1 MKKILVIDDE
11 PGHRLMVRAVLE
23 DAGWQVT
30 EAGSAEAAL
39 RLLENADCPGVADSS
54 PGLISP
60 GVISPG
66 VIFSGAPSL
75 SKAGTAASIARTPPA
90 QDAAAAGASSGPVP
104 DVGSYVAPDVVL
116 LDMHLPGMDGQAALE
131 KIRAGW
137 PDLPV
142 VLLTAFGSVGSAV
155 EAMKKG
161 AFDYLSKP
169 ADNDELCAVLQR
181 AWDYSKLLRQQS
193 RQRLNPLASETEPLS
208 QLVGHGGAMRR
219 LRELIQQAGPS
230 EATVLI
236 LGESGTGKE
245 LIAESL
251 HTISPRGKAPLIKIN
266 CAALPADLLESELFG
281 HEKGAF
287 TGAFKDKPGRF
298 LLADGGTIFLD
309 EVGELPQ
316 ELQAKL
322 LRVLQERTIEPL
334 GGVRSIAVDV
344 RILAATN
351 RDLRREV
358 RAGRFRED
366 LYFRLNVLEIQAP
379 PLREHLEDLPELTS
393 RLLYRLCRKNKKEV
407 RGMAPDFLDALTA
420 YNWPGNVRELENVL
434 ERSLIL
440 SRGDTLT
447 AGSLPEHVLEVR
459 RGQPQSASTAHSH
472 VDLEQAEHSSSVPQ
486 AGFLS
491 GLKSDSHYAAPDGP
505 TSDSRNAA
513 GGNAFAG
520 GSPLSGSAD
529 KSGSL
534 GQLEEA
540 EKQALSEALDL
551 HKGHR
556 ERTADALGVS
566 RRTLQ
571 YKLKKYGLTKR

>member
-23 DAGWQVT
+23 DADWYVA
-30 EAGSAEAAL
+30 EAESAEDAL
-39 RLLENADCPGVADSS
+39 LLLESAPC
-54 PGLISP
+54 
-60 GVISPG
+60 
-66 VIFSGAPSL
+66 SGSVPQNINPASG
-75 SKAGTAASIARTPPA
+75 STA
-90 QDAAAAGASSGPVP
+90 VP
-104 DVGSYVAPDVVL
+104 EVVL
-116 LDMHLPGMDGQAALE
+116 LDMHLPGMNGQAALE
-131 KIRAGW
+131 KIRVGW
-137 PDLPV
+137 PELPV
-142 VLLTAFGSVGSAV
+142 VMLTAFGSVGSAV

-169 ADNDELCAVLQR
+169 ADNNELCAVLQR
-181 AWDYSKLLRQQS
+181 AWDYSNLLRQQR
-193 RQRLNPLASETEPLS
+193 RQRLNPLESESDPLF
-208 QLVGHGGAMRR
+208 QLVGQGREMGK
-219 LRELIQQAGPS
+219 LRDLIQQAGPS

-245 LIAESL
+245 LIAEAL
-251 HTISPRGKAPLIKIN
+251 HASSPRCKAPLIKIN

-309 EVGELPQ
+309 EIGELPQ

-351 RDLRREV
+351 RDLRLEV
-358 RAGRFRED
+358 QEERFRED
-366 LYFRLNVLEIQAP
+366 LYFRLNVLEIKSP

-393 RLLYRLCRKNKKEV
+393 RLLYRLCRKNRKEV
-407 RGMAPDFLDALTA
+407 RGLAPDFLEALSA

-440 SRGDTLT
+440 SRGDTL
-447 AGSLPEHVLEVR
+447 AASSLPGHVLEFR
-459 RGQPQSASTAHSH
+459 YGSAQNTKI
-472 VDLEQAEHSSSVPQ
+472 
-486 AGFLS
+486 G
-491 GLKSDSHYAAPDGP
+491 PDGP
-505 TSDSRNAA
+505 GQTPSSSSLPNPDKAGLGAGMGGLSAMGNSGATRLNGFAHASNLEDSQGTGHA
-513 GGNAFAG
+513 GGM
-520 GSPLSGSAD
+520 
-529 KSGSL
+529 

-540 EKQALSEALDL
+540 EKRALSEALDL
-551 HKGHR
+551 HQGHR

>member
-1 MKKILVIDDE
+1 METMKKILVIDDE

-23 DAGWQVT
+23 DAGWQVA
-30 EAGSAEAAL
+30 EAESAEDAL
-39 RLLENADCPGVADSS
+39 RLLEAAP
-54 PGLISP
+54 
-60 GVISPG
+60 
-66 VIFSGAPSL
+66 FSGSQHM
-75 SKAGTAASIARTPPA
+75 AS
-90 QDAAAAGASSGPVP
+90 GVKEEF
-104 DVGSYVAPDVVL
+104 PDVVL

-142 VLLTAFGSVGSAV
+142 VMLTAFGSVGSAV

-169 ADNDELCAVLQR
+169 SDNDELCAVLQR
-181 AWDYSKLLRQQS
+181 AWDYSNLLKQQ
-193 RQRLNPLASETEPLS
+193 REQRLNPLESEPDPLS
-208 QLVGHGGAMRR
+208 RLVGQGGAMRK

-309 EVGELPQ
+309 EIGELPQ

-334 GGVRSIAVDV
+334 GGVRSISVDV

-358 RAGRFRED
+358 QAGRFRED
-366 LYFRLNVLEIQAP
+366 LYFRLNVLEIQSP
-379 PLREHLEDLPELTS
+379 PLRERLEDLPELTS
-393 RLLYRLCRKNKKEV
+393 RLLYRLCRKNRKEV
-407 RGMAPDFLDALTA
+407 RGLAPDFLEALSV
-420 YNWPGNVRELENVL
+420 YSWPGNVRELENVL

-440 SRGDTLT
+440 SRGDTLSAT
-447 AGSLPEHVLEVR
+447 SLPGHVLESR
-459 RGQPQSASTAHSH
+459 FNSASSALHISAQTAKTSQ
-472 VDLEQAEHSSSVPQ
+472 DDIDQARVASPV
-486 AGFLS
+486 S
-491 GLKSDSHYAAPDGP
+491 GLYNDARSGVISSMGSNEPMPAN
-505 TSDSRNAA
+505 NAESA
-513 GGNAFAG
+513 IQV
-520 GSPLSGSAD
+520 GSM
-529 KSGSL
+529 
-534 GQLEEA
+534 GQHLEEA

-551 HKGHR
+551 HQGHR